1 MTGRKFRAACVQL
14 RCSEDFGENVYNASR
29 IIRDAHRA
37 GAAFVAT
44 PENTG
49 LMAADAGAKLA
60 LSRSEKDD
68 PGLPAL
74 CAVAEELG
82 IWLLAGSLAI
92 KLPDGKTAN
101 RSYLIGRDGRIA
113 ARYDKIHLFDVNLP
127 GGESYRESNTVSAGG
142 QAVIADLPWGR
153 IGMSVCYDLR
163 FPHLYRMLAK
173 AGAEILSV
181 PSAFTETTGRA
192 HWHVLLRARAI
203 ENGCFVIAPAQ
214 GGKHANGRSTY
225 GHSLIVGPW
234 GDILAEA
241 DTDPGFV
248 MAEIDLEEVAA
259 VRARVPSLQHDCPF
273 SAPDMAFGK
282 LPH

>member
-37 GAAFVAT
+37 GAEFVAT

-68 PGLPAL
+68 LCLPAL

-127 GGESYRESNTVSAGG
+127 VGESYRESNTVSGGG

-259 VRARVPSLQHDCPF
+259 VRARVPSLQHDRPF
-273 SAPDMAFGK
+273 SAPDMAFRK